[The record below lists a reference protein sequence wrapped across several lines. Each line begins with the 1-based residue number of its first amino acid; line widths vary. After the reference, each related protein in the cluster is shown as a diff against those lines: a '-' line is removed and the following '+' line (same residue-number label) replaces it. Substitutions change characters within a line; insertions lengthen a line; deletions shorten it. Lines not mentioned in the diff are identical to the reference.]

1 MLQDLRH
8 GARLL
13 LQNKGWTLVVILSV
27 ALGIGTNTA
36 LFGAVNGLWFKT
48 LGDVSRPDELV
59 RLKYAGKND
68 MGNDFSDYGFS
79 SNDSAGQSV
88 RATFSNPMFE
98 TLRANS
104 HATLVDLAAGA
115 PRGQVNFVVDG
126 RAEIVRGYV
135 ASGNFFQLLSVKA
148 LAGRIF
154 LPEDDS
160 PSATPV
166 GVLSEGFWRR
176 RFGGNA
182 DVLGKVVQVN
192 NTPVTIVGV
201 TPAAFTGIQQA
212 ISTPPDIT
220 VPLALDARLDDSGR
234 LKLATSWWLPIL
246 GRLRPGVTAEQVQ
259 GSLDGLFQQT
269 ARAGWTAYFAG
280 LNETS
285 RSQSNNQNR
294 VAVPHLLVDSGARGI
309 YDATANDARSM
320 SLLTVVV
327 IVLLLIVCA
336 NVANLLLSRATAR
349 RKEIS
354 VRLSL
359 GASRWRLIRQLLT
372 ESVLLATAGG
382 AAGLIVGNWGRHLLP
397 LPAAAASLDWRL
409 FTFVTLLTLLTG
421 ILFGIVPALRATRLD
436 VNSALKETS
445 RAATGTRS
453 TLSKALLVVQVAMS
467 LVLLVGAGL
476 FLNTLRNLRSVDVG
490 FDTSNL
496 MLFRLAP
503 ALSGYDKARAQ
514 ALFRD
519 VQERVAALP
528 GVRAVGVSQPPLLSG
543 GISSGDIFIEGH
555 DYANSE
561 SGPGESTRKRGSQ
574 MYQMTVSSGFFQTLG
589 IPLLAGRLLTD
600 RDDDKAPRV
609 VVINETA
616 ARKYFSRDSPVGK
629 RFGNLIENRTQTEI
643 VGVVRDVKY
652 NSLREPAPPTIYLP
666 IGQRNW
672 QGLAVEVRTA
682 SDPASLVAAV
692 RDVIR
697 RIDPN
702 LPLTNMTTQAEAVE
716 GRLAQERLFAQA
728 YVLFGL
734 LALALASIGLF
745 GVMSYSVA
753 RRTNEIGIRMALGAR
768 QADVLSLVMKE
779 SMAMVLIGVVIG
791 LAGAFAA
798 SRLVA
803 TLLFGL
809 APTDPTTMG
818 LAVAVMTAVS
828 AFAGYLPARRAARVD
843 PMIALR
849 YE

>member
-8 GARLL
+8 GVRLL

-27 ALGIGTNTA
+27 ALGIGANTA

-48 LGDVSRPDELV
+48 LDVSRPNELV
-59 RLKYAGKND
+59 RLKYLGKND

-79 SNDSAGQSV
+79 GTDSAGFSI

-104 HATLVDLAAGA
+104 RATLTDLAAGA
-115 PRGQVNFVVDG
+115 PRGQLNLIVDG
-126 RAEIVRGYV
+126 QAEIVRGYV
-135 ASGNFFQLLSVKA
+135 ASGSFYRLLGVSA
-148 LAGRIF
+148 ILGRVL
-154 LPEDDS
+154 LPEDDG
-160 PSATPV
+160 PESAPV
-166 GVLSEGFWRR
+166 GVLSEGFWKR
-176 RFGGNA
+176 RFGRRA

-192 NTPVTIVGV
+192 NTPITIIGV
-201 TPAAFTGIQQA
+201 TPASFTGIQQA

-220 VPLALDARLDDSGR
+220 LPLVLEARIGDAKQLQQ
-234 LKLATSWWLPIL
+234 ATSWWLQAI
-246 GRLRPGVTAEQVQ
+246 GRLKPGVTAEQVQ
-259 GSLDGLFQQT
+259 GSLDGLFQET
-269 ARAGWTAYFAG
+269 ARAGWSAYFAG
-280 LNETS
+280 LSDAN
-285 RSQSNNQNR
+285 RAMSNNQNHT
-294 VAVPHLLVDSGARGI
+294 AVPHLRVDSGAHGI
-309 YDATANDARSM
+309 YDASANDTRSM
-320 SLLTVVV
+320 SLLTVIV

-349 RKEIS
+349 RREIS

-372 ESVLLATAGG
+372 ESVLLAGAGG
-382 AAGLIVGNWGRHLLP
+382 LAGVVVGNWSRHLLP

-409 FTFVTLLTLLTG
+409 LTFVMALTFLTG

-436 VNSALKETS
+436 VNSALKENN

-453 TLSKALLVVQVAMS
+453 RLSRALLVAQVAMS

-496 MLFRLAP
+496 MIFRVSP
-503 ALSGYDKARAQ
+503 ALSGYDKTRAQ
-514 ALFRD
+514 ALYRD
-519 VQERVAALP
+519 LQERLAALP

-543 GISSGDIFIEGH
+543 GTSSGDIFIEGK
-555 DYANSE
+555 DYANTGAGLDS
-561 SGPGESTRKRGSQ
+561 SRMRGSN
-574 MYQMTVSSGFFQTLG
+574 MYQMTVSPSFFQTMG

-609 VVINETA
+609 VVINEAA
-616 ARKYFSRDSPVGK
+616 ARKYLAGENPIGT
-629 RFGNLIENRTQTEI
+629 RFGNLIENRAQTEI
-643 VGVVRDVKY
+643 VGVVRDIKY
-652 NSLREPAPPTIYLP
+652 NSLRDAAPPTMYLP

-672 QGLAVEVRTA
+672 PGMSVEVRTA
-682 SDPASLVAAV
+682 SDPASFVPAV

-702 LPLTNMTTQAEAVE
+702 LPLANMTTQAEAVE

-768 QADVLSLVMKE
+768 SADVLSLVMRE
-779 SMAMVLIGVVIG
+779 SMTMVVVGVAIG

-798 SRLVA
+798 SRFVA

-809 APTDPTTMG
+809 APTDPLTMG
-818 LAVAVMTAVS
+818 LAVSVMIVVS

-843 PMIALR
+843 PMVALR